1 VGGPALWYHGDCL
14 RPTDRSDLC
23 TGQQHTNVYQDL
35 NNSKNIA
42 FNVNKADK
50 RGCRPDA
57 TAKGWKSDA
66 RGVRAGLADLG
77 NQTPVSNGRQGSS
90 DLYQQLLRQQI
101 VP

>member
-1 VGGPALWYHGDCL
+1 MKVKISKKKDVQLSKRWCKWGVEVGGPALWYHGDCL

-66 RGVRAGLADLG
+66 SGVRAGLTDLG
-77 NQTPVSNGRQGSS
+77 H
-90 DLYQQLLRQQI
+90 
-101 VP
+101 